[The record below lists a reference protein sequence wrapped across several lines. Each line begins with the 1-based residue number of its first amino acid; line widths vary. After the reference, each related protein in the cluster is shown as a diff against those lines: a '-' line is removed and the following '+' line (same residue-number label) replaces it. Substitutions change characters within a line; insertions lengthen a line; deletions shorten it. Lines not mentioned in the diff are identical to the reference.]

1 MAMRRAHIDIAI
13 DELVLHG
20 VAPGDPRVAQAV
32 ELATRQALG
41 GGHSAQHAD
50 HGAIGRAVDD
60 AVVESTASRLRSKE
74 AR

>member
-32 ELATRQALG
+32 EQATRQALAG
-41 GGHSAQHAD
+41 GPSAQHVD

-60 AVVESTASRLRSKE
+60 AVAQRTAR
-74 AR
+74 

>member
-32 ELATRQALG
+32 EQATRRALAG
-41 GGHSAQHAD
+41 GPSAQHAD
-50 HGAIGRAVDD
+50 HAAIGRAVDD
-60 AVVESTASRLRSKE
+60 AVAERTAR
-74 AR
+74 